1 MSFRSA
7 DWRREIYT
15 YAMLPLHGPYGWC
28 IDFSFAPSCFLL
40 LIRNN
45 NGGRID
51 SRCSYSC
58 FPFRGCSF
66 VFFKNGTFSRKAAGR
81 PAPSCVQTMRPPPC
95 EVRPYP
101 SGSASILGYDPV
113 DMVESSAHFLLDDLG
128 REAGALTHF
137 GIGHAINPNR
147 QEDLAGAGPHLQH
160 RRIHLA

>member
-1 MSFRSA
+1 MSFLSA
-7 DWRREIYT
+7 DWRREIYI

-81 PAPSCVQTMRPPPC
+81 PAPSCPSPGWLRSSDRLIHHGLPAC
-95 EVRPYP
+95 FIACWLIRSRILLADKSVRLLFCF
-101 SGSASILGYDPV
+101 AIAF
-113 DMVESSAHFLLDDLG
+113 SSTLYVFLSSL
-128 REAGALTHF
+128 F
-137 GIGHAINPNR
+137 I
-147 QEDLAGAGPHLQH
+147 
-160 RRIHLA
+160 